1 VASARARRENGHDF
15 LSRWTDLASSAHKL
29 ARQLELPLFAEQV
42 VPHPAVAVASGY
54 RRPQRPT
61 RGRPDPIFCQ
71 LLKERCAIRDTQ
83 RKRVYAWEREVLGRL
98 QDEPLLGQLP
108 GMRRLSRQRARQAGL
123 DYLNHLWR
131 TYAPN
136 FTPYYE
142 GLPYLRIG
150 FATGVRRGWGRRR
163 TLYGAHAVPA
173 RHQIYCRIRSLR
185 RATLVHEVCHLL
197 AWGDGHGAAFCAALL
212 VLWEREFG
220 IEPEMG
226 LRLAARMQVKV
237 TTAPPKLQ

>member
-1 VASARARRENGHDF
+1 VIDLAFSARKVA
-15 LSRWTDLASSAHKL
+15 T
-29 ARQLELPLFAEQV
+29 QLELPLFTETV
-42 VPHPAVAVASGY
+42 VQRSALAVAPSV
-54 RRPQRPT
+54 RRPERPP
-61 RGRPDPIFCQ
+61 RGRPDPTFCA

-83 RKRVYAWEREVLGRL
+83 RKRVYAWEREVLGHL

-108 GMRRLSRQRARQAGL
+108 GIRRLSRERAREAGL

-131 TYAPN
+131 TYTPK

-150 FATGVRRGWGRRR
+150 FATGVRRVWGRRR
-163 TLYGAHAVPA
+163 ILYGAHAVPA

-197 AWGDGHGAAFCAALL
+197 VWGDSHGPAFCAALL

-220 IEPEMG
+220 IDVG
-226 LRLAARMQVKV
+226 TALRVAARMHV
-237 TTAPPKLQ
+237 TVATSSPKFQ